1 MIILKRALIF
11 TLFLQLITLQLIAQD
26 SNSLEY
32 KMDSYSKE
40 VKTKW
45 KYNPLRNPET
55 DKYFS
60 GYSDINNY
68 NTKFWF
74 GTIFNANKIYNNK
87 NFTIDK
93 VIVFHSPTLATELAP
108 IAFNIDG
115 DKHRIRLGVGYM
127 AKFNFAHYQ
136 YKYDK
141 LYGTSF
147 LFSTYMQVEVY
158 LDYILNNKLKIRFS
172 PIKHI
177 CYHMGGDILG
187 DKSLHDEN
195 KDEFIDVGFEQ
206 MHIAAYYRWGWFS
219 FYGGTS
225 FAITGFKKSN
235 LVNIF
240 SIYAGSD
247 FRFPLWG
254 EMSLITGV
262 YAAAEYDQLNK
273 IDRKMSGEG
282 YNSIESIEK
291 WFPAVA
297 VGIGVEIYR
306 FTIGVKYEYARS
318 RQIYGFR
325 KMESKIGLEASL
337 LF

>member
-1 MIILKRALIF
+1 MIKHTLLCFILLTIILN
-11 TLFLQLITLQLIAQD
+11 AQNT
-26 SNSLEY
+26 NSLEQ
-32 KMDSYSKE
+32 KMESYSQK
-40 VKTKW
+40 VKTQW

-60 GYSDINNY
+60 GYADINNY

-74 GTIFNANKIYNNK
+74 GTIFNANKLYNNK

-93 VIVFHSPTLATELAP
+93 VIIFHSPTLSTELAP
-108 IAFNIDG
+108 IAFNINEET
-115 DKHRIRLGVGYM
+115 HRIRIGVAYS

-147 LFSTYMQVEVY
+147 LFSTYMQVEAY
-158 LDYILNNKLKIRFS
+158 FDYIFKNKLKIRFA
-172 PIKHI
+172 PLKHV

-187 DKSLHDEN
+187 DDSLHN
-195 KDEFIDVGFEQ
+195 KIDDEFIDVGFEQ

-219 FYGGTS
+219 FYGGTL

-240 SIYAGSD
+240 TIYAGSD

-254 EMSLITGV
+254 EMNLIAGFYV
-262 YAAAEYDQLNK
+262 AGEYDEFNR
-273 IDRKMSGEG
+273 IDRKATGEG
-282 YNSIESIEK
+282 YNAIESIYK
-291 WFPAVA
+291 WSPSVSVA
-297 VGIGVEIYR
+297 LGLEIYR
-306 FTIGVKYEYARS
+306 FAIGIKYEYLRS
-318 RQIYGFR
+318 RQLYAFK

-337 LF
+337 FF